1 MVYFNYL
8 YNKGDKLMNKKS
20 YAEVSKG
27 VKLLC
32 VNSDK
37 FKTNCIKVDFY
48 LPISEYF
55 PAQNVLA
62 SFMGHTSK
70 NYSSVKAF
78 NSKVEGMYDACFD
91 TTVSTI
97 GEKVR
102 IRFSMEILD
111 DKFSIDEN
119 SISEEA
125 VDFLI
130 DILENPNA
138 TENGFDEGFTAREI
152 RFTLENLEAM
162 KNDKRAYAV
171 SRLREL
177 MCKDEPYGIDN
188 KKLEEGVRNL
198 DSKQLLD
205 AYNNMLQTATVV
217 ITACGSINGKMITE
231 KFKAFA
237 DKIENRSPAI
247 LETIFVTKA
256 DEIKYFKEEM
266 DVNQAKLVIGL
277 RAGMEDANDNYF
289 AYRVMTDIFGGG
301 PYSRLFLNVREKMSL
316 CYYCGARLIREKGII
331 LIQSGIE
338 EENYEKALSEI
349 LNQLDIMKKGEFT
362 DEDLNSSIIALCDAF
377 KGVEDSPVAVC
388 NFYSSQEFDEEIVSG
403 EEFAKRIGAVTR
415 EQVIECANR
424 VTVDTVYLLKG
435 EDENND

>member
-1 MVYFNYL
+1 
-8 YNKGDKLMNKKS
+8 MNNKS
-20 YAEVSKG
+20 YTEISTG

-48 LPISEYF
+48 LPINEYF

-70 NYSSVKAF
+70 TYKTVKAF

-91 TTVSTI
+91 TSVVTV

-111 DKFSIDEN
+111 DKFSIDGN

-125 VDFLI
+125 VDFLV

-138 TENGFDEGFTAREI
+138 TESGFDEDVSAREI
-152 RFTLENLEAM
+152 RFTLENIEAM

-177 MCKDEPYGIDN
+177 MCKNEPYGIDN
-188 KKLEEGVRNL
+188 EKLEEDVKNL
-198 DSKQLLD
+198 NSKQLLD
-205 AYNNMLQTATVV
+205 AYNDMLSTATIV
-217 ITACGSINGKMITE
+217 ITACGSVDGEMLKE
-231 KFKAFA
+231 KFTSFA
-237 DKIENRSPAI
+237 NKIENRKIAE
-247 LETIFVTKA
+247 LNTVFVTKA
-256 DEIKYFKEEM
+256 DEIHYFKEEM

-277 RAGMEDANDNYF
+277 RAGMENANDDYF

-338 EENYEKALSEI
+338 EENYEKALGEI

-362 DEDLNSSIIALCDAF
+362 DEDFNSSIIALCDAF

-388 NFYSSQEFDEEIVSG
+388 NFYSSQEFDEEIISG
-403 EEFAKRIGAVTR
+403 EEFSKKIGAVTR
-415 EQVIECANR
+415 EQVIECAKR

-435 EDENND
+435 EGNNND

>member
-1 MVYFNYL
+1 
-8 YNKGDKLMNKKS
+8 MNNKS
-20 YAEVSKG
+20 YTEISKG

-37 FKTNCIKVDFY
+37 FKTNCIKMDFY
-48 LPISEYF
+48 LPINEYF

-70 NYSSVKAF
+70 KYNTVKTF

-91 TTVSTI
+91 VNISTV
-97 GEKVR
+97 GETAR
-102 IRFSMEILD
+102 IRFSMETLD
-111 DKFSIDEN
+111 DKFSLDGK
-119 SISEEA
+119 SVSEEA
-125 VDFLI
+125 VDFLVE
-130 DILENPNA
+130 ILKNPNA
-138 TENGFDEGFTAREI
+138 TENGFDEQNTLREI

-171 SRLREL
+171 LRLRQL
-177 MCKDEPYGIDN
+177 MCKDEAFGIDTEKLVEDV
-188 KKLEEGVRNL
+188 KKL

-205 AYNNMLQTATVV
+205 AYNNMLEVSNIV
-217 ITACGSINGKMITE
+217 ITACGSVDGEMLVE
-231 KFKAFA
+231 RFKAFA
-237 DKIENRSPAI
+237 DSIENRKPAA
-247 LETIFVTKA
+247 LEAVFVTKA
-256 DEIKYFKEEM
+256 DEIRYFKEEM

-277 RAGMEDANDNYF
+277 RAGMENSNDNYF

-349 LNQLDIMKKGEFT
+349 LNQLDIMKNGEFT
-362 DEDLNSSIIALCDAF
+362 DEDFNSSIIALCDAF

-388 NFYSSQEFDEEIVSG
+388 NFYSSQEADNEIISG
-403 EEFAKRIGAVTR
+403 EEFAKKIGAVTR
-415 EQVIECANR
+415 EQVIECAKR
-424 VTVDTVYLLKG
+424 VSVDTVYLLKG
-435 EDENND
+435 EEKAND

>member
-1 MVYFNYL
+1 MS
-8 YNKGDKLMNKKS
+8 NKA
-20 YAEVSKG
+20 YTEIAKG

-48 LPISEYF
+48 LPINEYF

-70 NYSSVKAF
+70 AYNTVKTF

-91 TTVSTI
+91 TNISTV

-111 DKFSIDEN
+111 DKFSLDGK
-119 SISEEA
+119 SIAEEA
-125 VDFLI
+125 IDFMVE
-130 DILENPNA
+130 ILENPNA
-138 TENGFDEGFTAREI
+138 TENSFDEVNTAREI
-152 RFTLENLEAM
+152 RFTLENIEAM

-171 SRLREL
+171 SRLRQL
-177 MCKDEPYGIDN
+177 MCKDEAFGIDTE
-188 KKLEEGVRNL
+188 KLEAHVKML
-198 DSKQLLD
+198 DSQQLFA
-205 AYNNMLQTATVV
+205 AYKNMMETATVV
-217 ITACGSINGKMITE
+217 ITACGSMSGEMLTE

-237 DKIENRSPAI
+237 EKIENRNPAK
-247 LETIFVTKA
+247 LETIFITKA
-256 DEIKYFKEEM
+256 NGIRYFKEEM

-277 RAGMEDANDNYF
+277 RAGMEDSNDDYF

-349 LNQLDIMKKGEFT
+349 LNQLDIMKNGEFT
-362 DEDLNSSIIALCDAF
+362 DEDFNSSIIALCDAF

-388 NFYSSQEFDEEIVSG
+388 NFYSSQEADKEIISG
-403 EEFAKRIGAVTR
+403 GEFAKKISAVTR
-415 EQVIECANR
+415 EQVIECAKK
-424 VTVDTVYLLKG
+424 VSVDTVYLLKG
-435 EDENND
+435 EENND